1 MAAIQYQ
8 HHQHHPGT
16 FDSPGKTCWS
26 ETEYELVS
34 GWLVCTV
41 MRGKSWSRIGFL
53 IFSLLTF
60 CSRIIL
66 CAGCCPG
73 HCRCLAASLQHDQ
86 ISHMEKASLRTAGPE
101 FENWKQPERIKKKK
115 SHLPYS
121 NYNVQIINFHKPIS
135 AMRMGF
141 GIVSA
146 HRIEFSKN

>member
-1 MAAIQYQ
+1 MPGTKKGLFSKHLLFGNHPIRDCCYLHRNPVLPCHQ

-26 ETEYELVS
+26 ETAYELVS

-73 HCRCLAASLQHDQ
+73 HCRCLAASLRPDQ

-115 SHLPYS
+115 KSLAL
-121 NYNVQIINFHKPIS
+121 FKL
-135 AMRMGF
+135 
-141 GIVSA
+141 
-146 HRIEFSKN
+146 